1 MEGKKIAKLI
11 FIFCLAILAVFGTLQ
26 FTRAAEQ
33 GSNDQAAADELNKQ
47 IEAQKAK
54 IDQLTQK
61 ITEYQTNVKYNRL
74 EQVSLQN
81 QLNILSNQIGKTNLD
96 IQIKEEEVK
105 EVQLEIERTNINIKK
120 NEGLMENEKNK
131 LANVLRLIARYDDK
145 DYISILL
152 GNNSFSEFFDQ
163 IKYSEDIRSDLQKTL
178 NRLQEL
184 SDKLVDQKKE
194 LDQSKQQ
201 LADTLNKLEDEKSIL
216 NDKQQEKNYL
226 ITETKKSESKFQT
239 LITDL
244 KKEQAAA
251 NAQVAALEKK
261 LRDQL
266 SKKGEKER
274 FNQLGTAA
282 LSWPTASQRLTSIFH
297 DPEYPYRYLFEHS
310 GIDIGVKTGTPVKA
324 ADTGYVATIGRNT
337 KWYGN
342 YIMIIHGNNI
352 STLYAHLS
360 SINVGSDEYVTKGQ
374 LIGLSGSTGFSSG
387 PHLHFEV
394 RANGVPVDPLNYLP

>member
-1 MEGKKIAKLI
+1 MEGKKSIKLI
-11 FIFCLAILAVFGTLQ
+11 LISCLAAVAVFGVFQ
-26 FTRAAEQ
+26 FVRAAEQ
-33 GSNDQAAADELNKQ
+33 GTDDQAAVDEINRQL
-47 IEAQKAK
+47 EAQKAK
-54 IDQLTQK
+54 IDQLTQQ
-61 ITEYQTNVKYNRL
+61 ITEYQSNVKNNRL

-81 QLNILSNQIGKTNLD
+81 QLNILSNQIAKTNID
-96 IQIKEEEVK
+96 IQLKEEEAK
-105 EVQLEIERTNINIKK
+105 QTQLEIDRTNINIRR
-120 NEGLMENEKNK
+120 NEGLIEKEK
-131 LANVLRLIARYDDK
+131 DQLANILRLLARYEDR

-152 GNNSFSEFFDQ
+152 GNSSFSEFFNQ
-163 IKYSEDIRSDLQKTL
+163 IKYSEDIQGDLQKTL

-184 SDKLVDQKKE
+184 GAKLDSQKKE
-194 LDQSKQQ
+194 LDQKKQR
-201 LADTLNKLEDEKSIL
+201 LSDILNKLEDEKNIL
-216 NDKQQEKNYL
+216 GNQKNEKNYL
-226 ITETKKSESKFQT
+226 ITETKKSEKKFQT

-266 SKKGEKER
+266 SKKGKTER
-274 FNQLGTAA
+274 FNQLGAA
-282 LSWPTASQRLTSIFH
+282 VLNWPTASQRLTSTFH
-297 DPEYPYRYLFEHS
+297 DPSYPYRYLFEHS
-310 GIDIGVKTGTPVKA
+310 GIDVGVKSGTQVKA

-342 YIMIIHGNNI
+342 YVMIIHGNNI

-360 SINVGSDEYVTKGQ
+360 SISVNGDEYVTKGQ
-374 LIGLSGSTGFSSG
+374 QIGLSGNTGFSSG